1 MPANSTLAVRLGFCS
16 TRNGYGCVPSLTA
29 KFPLPRWD
37 FNMFCACV
45 CLCLQGGGVY
55 VGGGT
60 VTFSLCT
67 ISGNT
72 AGVVRAHA
80 QNFPSAGIL
89 DFALVCLQGG
99 GVYVYRGTV
108 MFTSSSISGNT
119 ANAVRAHVQTFLSI
133 SPYPHGKIADALAS
147 TLTCL
152 HNVRPTLRSSS
163 GYVQQRPETSHRS
176 HCPDGKT
183 ADSWE
188 SC

>member
-108 MFTSSSISGNT
+108 TFTSSSISGNT
-119 ANAVRAHVQTFLSI
+119 ANAVRAHVQKFLM
-133 SPYPHGKIADALAS
+133 GKSLTRLPRLS
-147 TLTCL
+147 TCL

-176 HCPDGKT
+176 HRPDGKT

>member
-16 TRNGYGCVPSLTA
+16 TRDGYGYVPSLTA

-45 CLCLQGGGVY
+45 CLCFQGGGSY
-55 VGGGT
+55 VSGGT

-89 DFALVCLQGG
+89 DVALVCLQGG

-108 MFTSSSISGNT
+108 TFTSSSISGNT
-119 ANAVRAHVQTFLSI
+119 ANAVRAHVQKFLSI
-133 SPYPHGKIADALAS
+133 YPYPSLYPSWENCRRACLDSHLLAQCAADAPVKQW
-147 TLTCL
+147 
-152 HNVRPTLRSSS
+152 VRAA
-163 GYVQQRPETSHRS
+163 E
-176 HCPDGKT
+176 
-183 ADSWE
+183 A
-188 SC
+188 